1 MGASRSGVGDRA
13 VLSMG
18 YAPADN
24 AGAPWAVVFAAIN
37 PAHLS
42 QLISHVQPPR
52 HIELLLIHQA
62 GIILN

>member
-1 MGASRSGVGDRA
+1 